1 MEESHDEKPKPQR
14 DAGLTVRFR
23 LLGFLPL
30 AFFLAQGVHYWRID
44 QLGHM
49 LWMCNIGNLLLAIG
63 LFLGQPVLVR
73 VAAIWSIP
81 GVFIWF
87 RYVVME
93 WGLFGSSMAAHV
105 GGLIVSLIAL
115 RKVRVDR
122 VSWLYCV
129 SWFLI
134 LQLLARLT
142 TPPEMNVNVSQTVY
156 QGWQQ
161 TFTVYWKFWLVT
173 TLLMAVGFW
182 LLGLVLNR
190 LWPAQPSVSF

>member
-1 MEESHDEKPKPQR
+1 MEEGHDEKPKPPR
-14 DAGLTVRFR
+14 DAQLTPRFR
-23 LLGFLPL
+23 LLGVLPL

-63 LFLGQPVLVR
+63 LFLGQPVVVR

-105 GGLIVSLIAL
+105 GGLIVSLVAL
-115 RKVRVDR
+115 RKVGVDR

-156 QGWQQ
+156 QGWEQV
-161 TFTVYWKFWLVT
+161 FTSYWKFWLVM
-173 TLLMAVGFW
+173 TLLVAVSFW
-182 LLGLVLNR
+182 LLGLVLNK
-190 LWPAQPSVSF
+190 LWPAQPSASF

>member
-1 MEESHDEKPKPQR
+1 
-14 DAGLTVRFR
+14 
-23 LLGFLPL
+23 LGFLPL

>member
-1 MEESHDEKPKPQR
+1 MEESHDEKPKPPR
-14 DAGLTVRFR
+14 DAGLTARFR

>member
-1 MEESHDEKPKPQR
+1 MEEGHDEKPKPPR
-14 DAGLTVRFR
+14 DAELTARFR
-23 LLGFLPL
+23 LLGVLPL

-63 LFLGQPVLVR
+63 LFLGQPVVVR

-105 GGLIVSLIAL
+105 GGLIVSLVAL
-115 RKVRVDR
+115 RKVGVDR

-156 QGWQQ
+156 QGWEQV
-161 TFTVYWKFWLVT
+161 FTSYWKFWLVM
-173 TLLMAVGFW
+173 TLLVAVSFW
-182 LLGLVLNR
+182 LLGLVLNK
-190 LWPAQPSVSF
+190 LWPAQPSASF